1 MQGIEFQII
10 NDSTAAT
17 SSLDALIEALDSLK
31 STVNNV
37 TSPLTKISDGI
48 SKIGSAAKEASN
60 KTSSWA
66 KNIKNIVSL
75 VAANKIATTLS
86 KMISQASQYTETL
99 NMFTT
104 SMGEYAEE
112 AYNFAQKASDA
123 LGIDT
128 TEWMQNQGTMNA
140 IIKGF
145 GVAGDKAALMSKNL
159 TQLGYDLASFY
170 NTDVTSAM
178 QKVQSGIAGELE
190 PLRRLGY
197 DLSVARLQQEAT
209 SLGIT
214 ESVSNMNQAEK
225 SMLRYYA
232 IMTQVTVAQ
241 GDMARTLNAPA
252 NQLRVLRAQIT
263 LAAREIGN
271 LFIPALNSVLP
282 VAIVVMKAIRALAS
296 SIASLFGVQLATVDY
311 SGITSA
317 GDATSDLT
325 DSLDDAGGSA
335 SELKNKLAGF
345 DELNVIQSEGGG
357 GGGGG
362 STDLDLDSLDFE
374 LPGYDFLKDAVTSNV
389 DKIYNSIKPVI
400 EWVGERMEAVLLTA
414 SAIGA
419 AMWAWKVSSALANS
433 FSSVAEKLT
442 TIHGL
447 TLALA
452 SAVITIGVSFILEG
466 HGLDGGENENWG
478 DLIASW
484 ISSAAGSAITG
495 GIVTKTLGK
504 TAGEYAAGATLAI
517 STVFSIKAIYDD
529 VTVDGVDMKT
539 VADSIWTA
547 LKGAAAGGLIALGAG
562 ASLAVGAT
570 IGAGIALVGI
580 ALAIGLASV
589 DIDATSAKW
598 GTISLTS
605 DQVTKYVNQQLFG
618 IDVTAT
624 IDSIETKIS
633 ESATVT
639 GELTDL
645 LNDFAESAL
654 MVKLGIDEESSYSSM
669 LTSLTGGAADGTYTE
684 DSILGKLKSSIEA
697 SNAVITLGMVTLNP
711 DGAGE
716 STSFL
721 AGAGA
726 ALQGQMESIGAE
738 LAGYLADGI
747 EGQLSEE
754 ESNLVMA
761 LSNTMNDVMR
771 KYTEGQIS
779 GRFISAIKLQDMDES
794 TVGNVIDTYVSQ
806 KAELRTQY
814 ESLAT
819 ETLSSLMAYE
829 NAFQALIDN
838 GYDTA
843 ENRAALEQATRARIE
858 WENNMS
864 SYVDNMVESV
874 SAQGLEVILEGLREI
889 YGDSASGMFNGSLS
903 TYIKNMSSD
912 TSSSLSHYYSDYTDV
927 DWAKKFIDTRV
938 FSNSQGFG
946 AATESIANELGVSV
960 LELLPDT
967 IREGMT
973 QELYDALGA
982 EGTKSVLE
990 SFGVTD
996 LEAFCSGFT
1005 NAELLS
1011 GLGVSVASNLQ
1022 NSTFNAT
1029 GASNGSAWGAGF
1041 ASSAAGALSGLSGLL
1056 GGGSFSYSTPKSLLT
1071 AKIGKFASGG
1081 YPATGELFLAR
1092 EDGPEMVGSMGG
1104 STAVANNDQIVEGI
1118 ASGVS
1123 SANASQNA
1131 LLREQNELLKKLLQK
1146 SFTAEV
1152 TPSAELGRVM
1162 ARSSKMYERVYG

>member
-31 STVNNV
+31 STVNGV
-37 TSPLTKISDGI
+37 TSPLTKIANGI
-48 SKIGSAAKEASN
+48 SKIGSSAKEASN

-66 KNIKNIVSL
+66 KNLKSIISL
-75 VAANKIATTLS
+75 VAANKIATSLAN
-86 KMISQASQYTETL
+86 MVSQASQYTETL

-112 AYNFAQKASDA
+112 AYNFAQKASDT

-128 TEWMQNQGTMNA
+128 TEWMQHQGTMNA
-140 IIKGF
+140 IITGF
-145 GVAGDKAALMSKNL
+145 GVAGDKAAFMSKNL

-214 ESVSNMNQAEK
+214 ESVANMNQAEK

-232 IMTQVTVAQ
+232 IMTQVTTAQ

-282 VAIVVMKAIRALAS
+282 VAIAVMKAIRALAS

-325 DSLDDAGGSA
+325 DSLDAAGGSA

-400 EWVGERMEAVLLTA
+400 EWLGEHMEAVLVTV

-419 AMWAWKVSSALANS
+419 AMLAWKISSVLANS
-433 FSSVAEKLT
+433 FSSVAENLT

-495 GIVTKTLGK
+495 GIVTKTIGK

-539 VADSIWTA
+539 IADSIWA
-547 LKGAAAGGLIALGAG
+547 VLKGAAAGGLIALGAG

-589 DIDATSAKW
+589 NIDASGAKW
-598 GTISLTS
+598 GTTSLTS
-605 DQVTKYVNQQLFG
+605 DQVTRYVNQKLFG

-624 IDSIETKIS
+624 IGSIKTKVS
-633 ESATVT
+633 ESTTIT
-639 GELTDL
+639 GELTDI
-645 LNDFAESAL
+645 LNDFTESAL
-654 MVKLGIDEESSYSSM
+654 MIKLGIDEESSYSSM
-669 LTSLTGGAADGTYTE
+669 LTSLTGGATDGTYTE

-697 SNAVITLGMVTLNP
+697 SNAVITLGMATLNP

-721 AGAGA
+721 TGAGA

-779 GRFISAIKLQDMDES
+779 GQFISAIKLQDMDES

-843 ENRAALEQATRARIE
+843 ENRAALEQATQARIE
-858 WENNMS
+858 WENGMS

-889 YGDSASGMFNGSLS
+889 YGDSASGIFDGSLS

-912 TSSSLSHYYSDYTDV
+912 TSSPLSRYYSGYTDA
-927 DWAKKFIDTRV
+927 DWAKLFIRNRV

-946 AATESIANELGVSV
+946 MATESIASELGVSV
-960 LELLPDT
+960 LELLPNT

-990 SFGVTD
+990 SYGVTD

-1005 NAELLS
+1005 NTELLS
-1011 GLGVSVASNLQ
+1011 GLGVSVASNLK
-1022 NSTFNAT
+1022 NSTFSAT
-1029 GASNGSAWGAGF
+1029 GAGNGNSWGASF
-1041 ASSAAGALSGLSGLL
+1041 VSSAASSLSGLTGLL
-1056 GGGSFSYSTPKSLLT
+1056 GGSNFSYSTKKMLT
-1071 AKIGKFASGG
+1071 ARIGKFASGG